1 MSSIASSPKT
11 PSPIRPADGAT
22 NPAAERVI
30 NPRPRPIPSST
41 LLRRRVTYWWNR
53 LKAVGWRR
61 RFAEFGLG
69 SRIGTSFRVHH
80 AERIAIGADVAIWNN
95 VRIEA
100 VGGEDDEVVLR
111 IGPGCVISSY
121 SRIAAAWSVNLGT
134 GVGLGQGVL
143 ITDHNHDFRDLTE
156 PWLNRPA
163 LLAKPVEIADGA
175 FVGDGCVILPGV
187 TIGHHSVIGANS
199 VVTKDVPPYH
209 IAAGVPARLLSR
221 FDPLTKTWHKL

>member
-1 MSSIASSPKT
+1 MSSIAPSSRTSSSARAGDGLALT
-11 PSPIRPADGAT
+11 P
-22 NPAAERVI
+22 AERVI
-30 NPRPRPIPSST
+30 NPRPRPIPRSI
-41 LLRRRVTYWWNR
+41 LLRRRIVYWWNR
-53 LKAVGWRR
+53 LKAIGWRR
-61 RFAEFGLG
+61 RFAEFGMG
-69 SRIGTSFRVHH
+69 SRIGPNFRVHN
-80 AERIAIGADVAIWNN
+80 ASRIAIASDVAIWSN

-100 VGGEDDEVVLR
+100 VGGEDDEIVLR

-121 SRIAAAWSVNLGT
+121 SRIAAAWSVHLGS

-163 LLAKPVEIADGA
+163 LLARPVEIADGA

-209 IAAGVPARLLSR
+209 VAAGVPARLLSR
-221 FDPLTKTWHKL
+221 FDPVTKAWHKL